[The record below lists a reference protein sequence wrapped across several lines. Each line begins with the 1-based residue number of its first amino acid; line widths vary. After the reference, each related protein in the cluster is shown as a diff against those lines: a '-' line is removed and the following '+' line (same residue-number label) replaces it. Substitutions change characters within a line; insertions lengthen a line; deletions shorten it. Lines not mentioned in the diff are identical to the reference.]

1 MTDVK
6 FCGMTRDVDVR
17 EAVRLGATYIGAIL
31 TESPRRV
38 TPGAARALFDAIE
51 VPSVHRVGVFGNEP
65 LEVIIDSAN
74 LANLDIVQLHGS
86 RNSDEES
93 LARLHAELG
102 ASIWR
107 VLRVRS
113 EGLAPEQRAVVPG
126 TDGLLLDTMTK
137 GALGGS
143 GVTFRWDLV
152 ASDVRALRSSTR
164 IILAGGLRPENV
176 GDAINLLA
184 PDVVDVS
191 SGVESQPG
199 IKDHSRMAAFMNAVR
214 RPSAPS
220 AS

>member
-1 MTDVK
+1 VTEVK
-6 FCGMTRDVDVR
+6 FCGMTREVDVR
-17 EAVRLGATYIGAIL
+17 EAVRLGASYVGAIL

-51 VPSVHRVGVFGNEP
+51 SDSVRRVGVFGNEP
-65 LEVIIDSAN
+65 LDAIIDSAR
-74 LANLDIVQLHGS
+74 LSGLDIVQLHGD
-86 RNSDEES
+86 RNSDAQS
-93 LARLHAELG
+93 LSRLRSEVGAE
-102 ASIWR
+102 IWR

-113 EGLAPEQRAVVPG
+113 EGLAPGQTDIVTG

-137 GALGGS
+137 GTLGGS

-152 ASDVRALRSSTR
+152 ASDVRALQATTR
-164 IILAGGLRPENV
+164 IIVAGGLRPENV
-176 GDAINLLA
+176 RDAIDLLA

-214 RPSAPS
+214 QPPERSRA
-220 AS
+220 

>member
-1 MTDVK
+1 MTEVK
-6 FCGMTRDVDVR
+6 FCGMTRVEDVR
-17 EAVRLGATYIGAIL
+17 EAVRLGAAYVGAIL

-38 TPGAARALFDAIE
+38 TPGAARALFDAID
-51 VPSVHRVGVFGNEP
+51 VPSVSRVGVFGNEP
-65 LEVIIDSAN
+65 LDVIIHSAN
-74 LANLDIVQLHGS
+74 LANLDIVQLHGD
-86 RNSDEES
+86 RNSDEAS

-113 EGLAPEQRAVVPG
+113 EGLAPEQREVVPG

-152 ASDVRALRSSTR
+152 ARDVRAFQATTR
-164 IILAGGLRPENV
+164 IIVAGGLRPENV
-176 GDAINLLA
+176 GDAIDLLG

-214 RPSAPS
+214 NRAEPSRQ
-220 AS
+220 